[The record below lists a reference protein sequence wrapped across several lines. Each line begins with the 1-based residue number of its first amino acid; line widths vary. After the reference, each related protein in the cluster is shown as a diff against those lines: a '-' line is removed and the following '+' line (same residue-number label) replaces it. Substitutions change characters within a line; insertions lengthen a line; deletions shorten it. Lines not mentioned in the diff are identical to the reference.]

1 MKQLAQ
7 REYWLRGPIPGYP
20 PLLQP
25 VVHALLQARDEVNV
39 LMDGF
44 PDEKLWE
51 RPAGAASVGFHLR
64 HLTGVLDR
72 LLTYAR
78 GEVLTAGQLD
88 YLREEG
94 VPENDRVV
102 PGGGVPENDRVVRGG
117 GVPENDRVVPVG
129 GLPGGGVP
137 EGGGAAPEG
146 GNLVKNLVEWFNMQV
161 DKALEQIK
169 GTDEGELTAERA
181 VGRDRVPST
190 VGGLLFHAA
199 EHTQRHVGQLLV
211 TSKVVRE
218 EWPKI
223 AR

>member
-102 PGGGVPENDRVVRGG
+102 LGGE
-117 GVPENDRVVPVG
+117 
-129 GLPGGGVP
+129 VP

-146 GNLVKNLVEWFNMQV
+146 GNLVKNLVGWFNMQV

-211 TSKVVRE
+211 TSKVVKE

-223 AR
+223 AREG

>member
-102 PGGGVPENDRVVRGG
+102 PGGGVPENDRVV
-117 GVPENDRVVPVG
+117 
-129 GLPGGGVP
+129 PGGGLP

>member
-88 YLREEG
+88 YLREE
-94 VPENDRVV
+94 
-102 PGGGVPENDRVVRGG
+102 

>member
-1 MKQLAQ
+1 
-7 REYWLRGPIPGYP
+7 
-20 PLLQP
+20 
-25 VVHALLQARDEVNV
+25 
-39 LMDGF
+39 
-44 PDEKLWE
+44 
-51 RPAGAASVGFHLR
+51 
-64 HLTGVLDR
+64 
-72 LLTYAR
+72 
-78 GEVLTAGQLD
+78 
-88 YLREEG
+88 LREEG

-102 PGGGVPENDRVVRGG
+102 LGGGMPENDPVVRGG
-117 GVPENDRVVPVG
+117 E
-129 GLPGGGVP
+129 VP

-146 GNLVKNLVEWFNMQV
+146 GNLVKNLVGWFNMQV

-211 TSKVVRE
+211 TSKVVKE

-223 AR
+223 AREG